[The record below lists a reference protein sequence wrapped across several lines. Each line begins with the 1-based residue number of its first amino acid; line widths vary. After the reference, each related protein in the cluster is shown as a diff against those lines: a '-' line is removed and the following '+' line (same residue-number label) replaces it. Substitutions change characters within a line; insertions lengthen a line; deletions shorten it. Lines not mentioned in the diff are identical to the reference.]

1 MSPNTS
7 DADPFDHEIS
17 ANLVG
22 VLAEILSNVTDGREV
37 IRELLSNACA
47 REVGAA
53 HIVVSVYESDLG
65 LAIAVQDDGVGMDYT
80 GDRNRPG
87 RLDRFLDIAYA
98 AQAGLSSDEFSYKG
112 LGAKLLHNSRKAVI
126 ETSTGQL
133 PAYRVE
139 IRDPKTAIEVEKR
152 VAKPSILSI
161 KEKRE
166 HGTKIEVL
174 GYGGWNQI
182 PEDFESEELE
192 HYLRYFTAVGFT
204 RSRQLPRIDLRVKG
218 KTREVTTGFP
228 YIKPP
233 EKGSKRSFVL
243 AEPLR
248 LSREGVT
255 IEVRGGATVDTGA
268 NDLVE
273 GTGGTMVAWR
283 GIPYFWLDGR
293 HFEKVLGVQA
303 DFLRFVVDSDDLHLN
318 TSRTELDYGHRS
330 TDTFLDL
337 VNEAATQIKAMAGFK
352 EFDTVWHLDSD
363 EKAAKMMDKAKE
375 NLKKSPMV
383 LLDGRPIHAEPRNET
398 DTAAILWKLDGAG
411 ALPFHTFR
419 TLRYAGSPKGIDLL
433 VDFQESAESER
444 FNPVYCELEFRFSSF
459 YVHKHNLA
467 QTRMC
472 ICWEYDRPGF
482 ADAQVQS
489 VEGKPWKILLTVG
502 EHPLTVYRLSRFPR
516 ISVGKPESGT

>member
-1 MSPNTS
+1 MSSGLSETDS
-7 DADPFDHEIS
+7 FDHEIS

-22 VLAEILSNVTDGREV
+22 VLAEIISNVTDGREV

-47 REVGAA
+47 REVGATQ
-53 HIVVSVYESDLG
+53 ITVSVYESDFG
-65 LAIAVQDDGVGMDYT
+65 LAIAVEDNGVGMDYT
-80 GDRNRPG
+80 GDRDRPG
-87 RLDRFLDIAYA
+87 RLDRFLDIAYS
-98 AQAGLSSDEFSYKG
+98 AQAGLTADEFSYKG
-112 LGAKLLHNSRKAVI
+112 LGAKLLHNSRRAVI
-126 ETSTGQL
+126 ETSTGGGQ
-133 PAYRVE
+133 AYRVE
-139 IRDPKTAIEVEKR
+139 IRDPKKAIEQERKVR
-152 VAKPSILSI
+152 KPSILSI

-166 HGTKIEVL
+166 RGTKIEVL
-174 GYGGWNQI
+174 GYGGWSQL
-182 PEDFESEELE
+182 PEDFEGDELE

-204 RSRQLPRIDLRVKG
+204 RPRQLPNITLRVKG
-218 KTREVTTGFP
+218 KSRVVPTGFP
-228 YIKPP
+228 FIKPP
-233 EKGSKRSFVL
+233 EKGSKRTFVL
-243 AEPLR
+243 SEPLR

-255 IEVRGGATVDTGA
+255 VEVRGGGTVDTGA

-303 DFLRFVVDSDDLHLN
+303 EFLRFVVDSDDIQLN

-337 VNEAATQIKAMAGFK
+337 VNEAAGQIKAMPSFK
-352 EFDTVWHLDSD
+352 EFDTVWHQDSD

-375 NLKKSPMV
+375 NLRKSQMV
-383 LLDGRPIHAEPRNET
+383 LLDGRPIHAEPKNET
-398 DTAAILWKLDGAG
+398 DTAAILWKLEGADKV
-411 ALPFHTFR
+411 PFHIFR

-433 VDFQESAESER
+433 IDFQESPESER
-444 FNPVYCELEFRFSSF
+444 FNPVYCEVEFRFSSF
-459 YVHKHNLA
+459 YKHKHNLA

-482 ADAQVQS
+482 SDAQIQS

-502 EHPLTVYRLSRFPR
+502 EHQLTVYRLSRFPH
-516 ISVGKPESGT
+516 ISVGKAPEEP